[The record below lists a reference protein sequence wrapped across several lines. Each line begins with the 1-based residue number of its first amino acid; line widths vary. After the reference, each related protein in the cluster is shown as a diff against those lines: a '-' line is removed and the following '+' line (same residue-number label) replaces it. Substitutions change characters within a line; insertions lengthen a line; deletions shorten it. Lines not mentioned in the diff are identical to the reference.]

1 MTSETTLQIP
11 NRRLFLGANAVA
23 LSAGAVALLGGQ
35 DAFAAGKATDVKN
48 DLAILNVAVGL
59 EYEGINAYAIA
70 LKSGLLNEQ
79 HVKAATKFQDDH
91 KQHNDALIATIRKL
105 GGEPVEAKTLD
116 EYAKQLKVDLLKNED
131 DVLDLAARLELGATN
146 AYLGVITAFKDPAL
160 GKIAARLAADEAS
173 HFALLNFDLKRP
185 FSKAFAFGA

>member
-1 MTSETTLQIP
+1 MNSNLIEP
-11 NRRLFLGANAVA
+11 VSNRRLFLGKNALV
-23 LSAGAVALLGGQ
+23 LSAGAVALLGGKE
-35 DAFAAGKATDVKN
+35 ALAAKSPADIKN
-48 DLAILNVAVGL
+48 DIGILNVAVGL

-70 LKSGLLNEQ
+70 LKSGLLNEA

-91 KQHNDALIATIRKL
+91 KQHNDALIGTIRKL
-105 GGEPVEAKTLD
+105 GGKPVEAKTLD
-116 EYAKQLKVDLLKNED
+116 EYAKALKVDLLKTED

>member
-1 MTSETTLQIP
+1 M
-11 NRRLFLGANAVA
+11 
-23 LSAGAVALLGGQ
+23 
-35 DAFAAGKATDVKN
+35 
-48 DLAILNVAVGL
+48 
-59 EYEGINAYAIA
+59 
-70 LKSGLLNEQ
+70 
-79 HVKAATKFQDDH
+79 KAATKFQDDH
-91 KQHNDALIATIRKL
+91 KQHNDALIGTIRKL
-105 GGEPVEAKTLD
+105 GGKPVEAKTLD
-116 EYAKQLKVDLLKNED
+116 EYAKALKVDLLKTED

>member
-1 MTSETTLQIP
+1 MNQAPHIQTP
-11 NRRLFLGANAVA
+11 NRRLFLGANALA

-35 DAFAAGKATDVKN
+35 DALAAGKPTNVKS

-59 EYEGINAYAIA
+59 EHEGIGAYAIA
-70 LKSGLLNEQ
+70 LKSGLLSAARTT
-79 HVKAATKFQDDH
+79 VATKFQDDH
-91 KQHNDALIATIRKL
+91 KQHNDLLFATIRKL
-105 GGEPVEAKTLD
+105 GGKPVESKTLE
-116 EYAKQLKVDLLKNED
+116 EYAKELKVDQLKNED

-160 GKIAARLAADEAS
+160 SKIVARLAADEAA

-185 FSKAFAFGA
+185 LPKALAFGA